1 MEKREGRRVGVK
13 RGQGR
18 KRERL
23 RDGLIFYFH
32 FPNGCSSQGLARPK
46 SGIQK
51 LARIPTKIIGTEIL
65 EPLPGTLQNSD

>member
-32 FPNGCSSQGLARPK
+32 FPNGCSSQGRVMMKAEAR
-46 SGIQK
+46 SS
-51 LARIPTKIIGTEIL
+51 IL
-65 EPLPGTLQNSD
+65 VYSVDCTALLVH